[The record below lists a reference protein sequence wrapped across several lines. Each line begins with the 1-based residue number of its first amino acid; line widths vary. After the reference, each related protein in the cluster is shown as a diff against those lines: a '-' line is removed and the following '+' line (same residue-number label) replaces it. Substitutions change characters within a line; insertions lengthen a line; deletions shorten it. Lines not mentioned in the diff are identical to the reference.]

1 MGQDGSVKILEHGG
15 EAEVRP
21 TEKEIVHIR
30 RVDLLVDY

>member
-15 EAEVRP
+15 EAEVHP
-21 TEKEIVHIR
+21 TEEIVHIR